1 MNPIEKDIEKDK
13 RVNNSPIIVSACLLG
28 INCVFD
34 GSSNK
39 NIRILELMEKH
50 LIIPVCP
57 EQLGG
62 LSTPRDPQDILQ
74 GSGEDVLLGL
84 AKVVT
89 INGNDVTEN
98 FKKGASEV
106 LEVAKLNKVKI
117 AIFKENSPSCGVHF
131 IYNVKQN
138 QKFKTS
144 GKGVTTALLLEN
156 NLRIISEKELEEN
169 SLIDLV

>member
-13 RVNNSPIIVSACLLG
+13 WVNNSPIIVSACLLG

-74 GSGEDVLLGL
+74 GSGEDVLLGK

-117 AIFKENSPSCGVHF
+117 AVFKENSPSCGVHF

-156 NLRIISEKELEEN
+156 GLRIISEKELEKN
-169 SLIDLV
+169 SLSDLL

>member
-1 MNPIEKDIEKDK
+1 MNHNKKNKEKIEELNIGPIL
-13 RVNNSPIIVSACLLG
+13 VSACLVG

-34 GSSNK
+34 GSSNINK
-39 NIRILELMEKH
+39 RILELLEKH
-50 LIIPVCP
+50 FLIPVCP

-62 LSTPRDPQDILQ
+62 LSTPRDPQDIIH
-74 GSGEDVLLGL
+74 GSGEDVLLGK

-89 INGNDVTEN
+89 KNGNDVTEN

-131 IYNVKQN
+131 IYNVKLN

-156 NLRIISEKELEEN
+156 NLQIISEKELEEN
-169 SLIDLV
+169 NLIDLV

>member
-1 MNPIEKDIEKDK
+1 MNPNKKDTEIDK

-50 LIIPVCP
+50 LLIPVCP

-62 LSTPRDPQDILQ
+62 LSTPRDPQDIIR
-74 GSGEDVLLGL
+74 GSGEDVLLGN
-84 AKVVT
+84 AIVVT
-89 INGNDVTEN
+89 INGNEVTEN
-98 FKKGASEV
+98 FRKGALEV

-138 QKFKTS
+138 LKFKTS

-156 NLRIISEKELEEN
+156 GLKIISEKEIEKN
-169 SLIDLV
+169 SFIDLL

>member
-13 RVNNSPIIVSACLLG
+13 RVNNSSIIVSACLLG

-74 GSGEDVLLGL
+74 GSGEDVLLGK

-131 IYNVKQN
+131 IYNVKQS

-156 NLRIISEKELEEN
+156 GLRIISEKELEKN
-169 SLIDLV
+169 SLSDLL

>member
-1 MNPIEKDIEKDK
+1 MNHNKKDTEKDEQ
-13 RVNNSPIIVSACLLG
+13 VNIGPIIVSACLLG

-34 GSSNK
+34 GSSNINK
-39 NIRILELMEKH
+39 RILELKEKH
-50 LIIPVCP
+50 ILIPICP

-62 LSTPRDPQDILQ
+62 LSTPRDPQDIIQ
-74 GSGEDVLLGL
+74 GSGEDVLLGK

-89 INGNDVTEN
+89 INGKDVTEI

-138 QKFKTS
+138 QKYKTS

-156 NLRIISEKELEEN
+156 NLQILSEKELEEN

>member
-1 MNPIEKDIEKDK
+1 MNHIKKDTEKVEELNIG
-13 RVNNSPIIVSACLLG
+13 PIIVSACLLG
-28 INCVFD
+28 INCVYD

-39 NIRILELMEKH
+39 NKQILELIEKH
-50 LIIPVCP
+50 LLIPVCP

-62 LSTPRDPQDILQ
+62 LSTPRDPQDIIRE
-74 GSGEDVLLGL
+74 SGEDVLQGK
-84 AKVVT
+84 AKGVT
-89 INGNDVTEN
+89 KNGNDVTEN
-98 FKKGASEV
+98 FKKGALEV

-117 AIFKENSPSCGVHF
+117 VIFKENSPSCGVHF

-138 QKFKTS
+138 QRFKTS

-156 NLRIISEKELEEN
+156 NLRILSEKEFEEN

>member
-1 MNPIEKDIEKDK
+1 MNHNKKDKEKDEQ
-13 RVNNSPIIVSACLLG
+13 VNIGPIIVSACLLG

-34 GSSNK
+34 GSSNI
-39 NIRILELMEKH
+39 NIRILELMEKYI
-50 LIIPVCP
+50 LIPVCP

-62 LSTPRDPQDILQ
+62 LSTPRDPQDIIQ
-74 GSGEDVLLGL
+74 GSGEDVLLGK
-84 AKVVT
+84 ANVVT
-89 INGNDVTEN
+89 INGNDVTVN

-106 LEVAKLNKVKI
+106 LDVAKLNKVKI

-156 NLRIISEKELEEN
+156 GLRIISEKEIEEN

>member
-1 MNPIEKDIEKDK
+1 MNSNKKDTEKDEQLKID
-13 RVNNSPIIVSACLLG
+13 PLIVRACLLG

-34 GSSNK
+34 GSSNSNK
-39 NIRILELMEKH
+39 RILELMEKH
-50 LIIPVCP
+50 LLIPVCP

-62 LSTPRDPQDILQ
+62 LSTPRDPQDIIQ
-74 GSGEDVLLGL
+74 GSGEDVLLGK

-89 INGNDVTEN
+89 IKGNDVTEN

-117 AIFKENSPSCGVHF
+117 AVFKENSPSCGVHF
-131 IYNVKQN
+131 IFNVKQN

-156 NLRIISEKELEEN
+156 GLRIISEKELEEN

>member
-1 MNPIEKDIEKDK
+1 MNSNKKDTEKDEQLKID
-13 RVNNSPIIVSACLLG
+13 PIIVSACLLG

-34 GSSNK
+34 GSSNSNK
-39 NIRILELMEKH
+39 RILELMEKH
-50 LIIPVCP
+50 LLIPVCP

-62 LSTPRDPQDILQ
+62 LSTPRDPQDIIQ
-74 GSGEDVLLGL
+74 GSGEDVLLGK

-89 INGNDVTEN
+89 IKGDDVSEN

-106 LEVAKLNKVKI
+106 LEVAKLNNVKI
-117 AIFKENSPSCGVHF
+117 AVFKENSPSCGVYF

-138 QKFKTS
+138 QKFKTT

-156 NLRIISEKELEEN
+156 GLRIISEKELEEN

>member
-1 MNPIEKDIEKDK
+1 MKNGQFTD
-13 RVNNSPIIVSACLLG
+13 RPIIVSACLLG

-39 NIRILELMEKH
+39 NERVLELMEKR
-50 LIIPVCP
+50 LLIPVCP

-62 LSTPRDPQDILQ
+62 LSTPREPQDIIQ
-74 GSGEDVLLGL
+74 GSGEDVLKGK

-89 INGNDVTEN
+89 INGKDVTEN

-106 LEVAKLNKVKI
+106 LEIAKLNKVKM
-117 AIFKENSPSCGVHF
+117 AILKENSPSCGVRS

-138 QKFKTS
+138 TKFKTA
-144 GKGVTTALLLEN
+144 GKGVTTASLEKN
-156 NLRIISEKELEEN
+156 GLRILSEKELEEKF
-169 SLIDLV
+169 D

>member
-1 MNPIEKDIEKDK
+1 MNHNKKDTEKIEELNIGPIL
-13 RVNNSPIIVSACLLG
+13 VSACLVG

-34 GSSNK
+34 GSNNINK
-39 NIRILELMEKH
+39 RILELMEKH
-50 LIIPVCP
+50 LLIPVCP

-62 LSTPRDPQDILQ
+62 LSTPRDPQDILH
-74 GSGEDVLLGL
+74 GSGEDVLLGK

-117 AIFKENSPSCGVHF
+117 AILKENSPSCGVHI

-144 GKGVTTALLLEN
+144 GKGVTTALLLEKG
-156 NLRIISEKELEEN
+156 LHIISEKELEEK

>member
-1 MNPIEKDIEKDK
+1 MNPNKKDTEKDK

-50 LIIPVCP
+50 LLIPVCP

-62 LSTPRDPQDILQ
+62 LSTPRDPQDIIQ
-74 GSGEDVLLGL
+74 GSGEDVLLGN
-84 AKVVT
+84 AIVVT
-89 INGNDVTEN
+89 INGKDVTEN

-117 AIFKENSPSCGVHF
+117 AVFKENSPSCGVHF
-131 IYNVKQN
+131 IFNVKQN
-138 QKFKTS
+138 QKFKS
-144 GKGVTTALLLEN
+144 LVKGVTTALLLEN
-156 NLRIISEKELEEN
+156 GLRIISEKELEEN

>member
-1 MNPIEKDIEKDK
+1 MNHNKKDK
-13 RVNNSPIIVSACLLG
+13 EKIEELNISPILVSACLLG

-34 GSSNK
+34 GSSNINK
-39 NIRILELMEKH
+39 LILELMEKH
-50 LIIPVCP
+50 LLIPVCP

-62 LSTPRDPQDILQ
+62 LSTPRDPQDIIQ
-74 GSGEDVLLGL
+74 GSGEDVLLGK

-89 INGNDVTEN
+89 INGKDVTEN

-106 LEVAKLNKVKI
+106 LEVAKINKVKI

-131 IYNVKQN
+131 IYNVKHN

-156 NLRIISEKELEEN
+156 GLRIISEKELEEN